1 MDKNQRDFQDFE
13 PPRLV
18 ERDLRVEP
26 VLPVRRTI
34 SIIGPRRAGKA
45 FLMFQTIRGLLEGNV
60 GKSRMLYVNLESD
73 LLIGARCAETIRFT
87 PLWKCLL
94 EQ

>member
-1 MDKNQRDFQDFE
+1 MRNFQDFE

-18 ERDLRVEP
+18 EREPRVEP
-26 VLPVRRTI
+26 DLPARRTI

-60 GKSRMLYVNLESD
+60 DKSRMLYVNLESD
-73 LLIGARCAETIRFT
+73 LLIRARCAEAIRFT
-87 PLWKCLL
+87 QLW
-94 EQ
+94 